1 MKGADYLLSGT
12 LHMEETRKVTGDE
25 ALFVSAMR
33 VLTEPGHT
41 SSERDS
47 ALVTLDRLSAEGHV
61 RATVLLG
68 ICYDEGFYVEKSL
81 EMAKTY
87 FERATFLGSA
97 NGEYRLG
104 VLMLQDNK
112 YRDLVKGVQHVK
124 NAAGRGLK
132 DALNTL
138 GDMYVKGI
146 GVEKN
151 LNEAERYYQFAAD
164 RGLGLAWFHLYE
176 LANARGDHERAD
188 SCLKAAKDHGY
199 DVATGKQDYL
209 REEYLQ

>member
-1 MKGADYLLSGT
+1 
-12 LHMEETRKVTGDE
+12 MEETRKVTGDE
-25 ALFVSAMR
+25 ALFVSALR
-33 VLTEPGHT
+33 ILTEPGHE
-41 SSERDS
+41 SKERDS

-81 EMAKTY
+81 ELAKEY

-104 VLMLQDNK
+104 VLMLQDNQ
-112 YRDLVKGVQHVK
+112 YRDLEKGAQHIK

-138 GDMYVKGI
+138 GDMYVKGL
-146 GVEKN
+146 GVEKSEK
-151 LNEAERYYQFAAD
+151 EAEKYYRLAAD
-164 RGLGLAWFHLYE
+164 RGLGLAFFHLYE
-176 LANARGDHERAD
+176 LANARGEHQAAD
-188 SCLKAAKDHGY
+188 KFLSQAKEHGY
-199 DVATGKQDYL
+199 DVTTGKQDYL